1 MDQEIRLA
9 ILASVARQLR
19 KANLLPCLQL
29 AV

>member
-9 ILASVARQLR
+9 ILAAAARELR
-19 KANLLPCLQL
+19 KANLLPYLQL

>member
-9 ILASVARQLR
+9 ILAFAGREVR
-19 KANLLPCLQL
+19 KANLLPRLQL